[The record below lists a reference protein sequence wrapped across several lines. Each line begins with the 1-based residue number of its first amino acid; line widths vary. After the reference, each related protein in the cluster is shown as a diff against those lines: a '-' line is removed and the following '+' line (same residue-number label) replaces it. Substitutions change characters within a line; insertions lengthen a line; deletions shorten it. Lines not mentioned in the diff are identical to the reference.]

1 MKESAYVV
9 VVTLQTP
16 TRFRKG
22 QANQM
27 RVAAGYFTSKQL
39 QQSIS
44 PSSPLTS
51 LLPHQE
57 MA

>member
-1 MKESAYVV
+1 MKGSAYVV

-27 RVAAGYFTSKQL
+27 REAGYFTSKQL